1 MSSSADA
8 TADQAHEMMKD
19 VADHWGL
26 IVVLGVLSVILG
38 ILAIAYPGATI
49 VTVSIFFAAWLFVS
63 GIFYLISS
71 FTRDGDTG
79 SRVLSAILGVLSVI
93 VGWALL
99 RTPFQSVEVFIFVHR
114 HLLPDPG
121 RDDVHRRLRPQGRSQ
136 LGHRSAAC
144 SASSPGIIVL
154 TYPISSAVTLALIA
168 GIWLIILGVMQVV
181 AGIQLRNAGSR
192 ICVAP
197 PRPDGRAR
205 PAGRPDPAGL
215 RAILS
220 RGADRRPRR
229 SRSRPRPGPRRPSL
243 RRSSVVERA
252 AVNRLV
258 VSSNLTAGANPL
270 LLLFRELWV
279 SPDDSAAGTP

>member
-38 ILAIAYPGATI
+38 LLAIAYPGATI

-79 SRVLSAILGVLSVI
+79 SRVLSAILGVLSII

-99 RTPFQSVEVFIFVHR
+99 RTPFQSVEVFIFVIGIFFLIQGVMTFIGAFAR
-114 HLLPDPG
+114 KAG
-121 RDDVHRRLRPQGRSQ
+121 RNWGIASGI
-136 LGHRSAAC
+136 LGIIA
-144 SASSPGIIVL
+144 GIIVL

-168 GIWLIILGVMQVV
+168 GIWLVILGIMQVV
-181 AGIQLRNAGSR
+181 AGIQLRNASSQ
-192 ICVAP
+192 IWVAP
-197 PRPDGRAR
+197 P
-205 PAGRPDPAGL
+205 
-215 RAILS
+215 
-220 RGADRRPRR
+220 
-229 SRSRPRPGPRRPSL
+229 
-243 RRSSVVERA
+243 A
-252 AVNRLV
+252 A
-258 VSSNLTAGANPL
+258 
-270 LLLFRELWV
+270 
-279 SPDDSAAGTP
+279 

>member
-38 ILAIAYPGATI
+38 LLAIAYPGATI
-49 VTVSIFFAAWLFVS
+49 VTISIFFAAWLFVS

-79 SRVLSAILGVLSVI
+79 SRVLSAILGVLSII

-99 RTPFQSVEVFIFVHR
+99 RTPFQSVEVFIFVIGIFFLIQGVMTFIGAFAR
-114 HLLPDPG
+114 KAG
-121 RDDVHRRLRPQGRSQ
+121 RNWGIASGI
-136 LGHRSAAC
+136 LGIIA
-144 SASSPGIIVL
+144 GIIVL

-168 GIWLIILGVMQVV
+168 GIWLVILGVMQVI

-192 ICVAP
+192 IWVAP
-197 PRPDGRAR
+197 P
-205 PAGRPDPAGL
+205 
-215 RAILS
+215 
-220 RGADRRPRR
+220 
-229 SRSRPRPGPRRPSL
+229 
-243 RRSSVVERA
+243 A
-252 AVNRLV
+252 A
-258 VSSNLTAGANPL
+258 
-270 LLLFRELWV
+270 
-279 SPDDSAAGTP
+279 